1 MAIEY
6 SSVKVHLPPNTTVV
20 PTNAKWLGSPKIPRW
35 QDWISPRSAHPSCLR
50 TARPKLIAPCR
61 TQSVRRTDEL
71 ICSLD
76 KWPEHEK
83 VSHSLGKQLHQ
94 SLSRLAWSPPKSGVA
109 RIFSFH
115 VGPLLFKH
123 PQFKT
128 TTVTEHDNDRIP
140 PFHLGVFRKF
150 EKDKEGFTVIV
161 PKALAPCFLSIGH
174 FADAAWHEAVGSC
187 ATPEDALTFVSKF
200 KMFHLPVSDRVTYL
214 VPKKTSQSQKA
225 SIFRWLNH
233 FEITWQNQEIVTE
246 ITCRSWEISFKLRFV

>member
-20 PTNAKWLGSPKIPRW
+20 PTNVKWLGSPKIPRW

-83 VSHSLGKQLHQ
+83 VCHSLGKHLHQ
-94 SLSRLAWSPPKSGVA
+94 SLSRLAWSPPKSGLA
-109 RIFSFH
+109 RICSFH
-115 VGPLLFKH
+115 VGPFYSSILNSNNYSNRTR
-123 PQFKT
+123 QRQDST
-128 TTVTEHDNDRIP
+128 IP
-140 PFHLGVFRKF
+140 PWSVQKVRK
-150 EKDKEGFTVIV
+150 GQRSFTVIV
-161 PKALAPCFLSIGH
+161 LKALAPCFLSIGH

-200 KMFHLPVSDRVTYL
+200 KMLHLPVSDRVTYL